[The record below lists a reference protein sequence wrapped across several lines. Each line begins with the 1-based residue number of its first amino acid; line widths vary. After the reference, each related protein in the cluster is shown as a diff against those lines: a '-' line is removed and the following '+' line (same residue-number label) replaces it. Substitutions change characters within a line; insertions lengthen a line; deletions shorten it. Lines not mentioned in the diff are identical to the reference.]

1 MRRSRPSVG
10 AFWQGVG
17 VQLRNPSGL
26 AGRMTG
32 SFMGFANAKPNAIA
46 LAALDLRGG
55 ESLIE
60 LGCGPGHALK
70 ALLRAPYLKRA
81 TGLDWSETMLMQAA
95 RRNQAALEAGRLA
108 LVRGD
113 FASPPFNDE
122 SADAVLAVNV
132 VYFMTAETVGE
143 ARRML
148 RPGGR
153 LVLYATHGSAMRRW
167 PFAGR
172 HSHRLFGR
180 KRLAALLI
188 EAGFAIDHISI
199 EEVDAGF
206 GVKGLLAVAT
216 KKDASS
222 VTLNAGSTKTTRST
236 TTADRVA
243 VAHNRTARAAR
254 AR

>member
-1 MRRSRPSVG
+1 MPFGSAVG
-10 AFWQGVG
+10 A
-17 VQLRNPSGL
+17 QLRNPSGL
-26 AGRMTG
+26 AGLITG
-32 SFMGFANAKPNAIA
+32 SFMGFANAKPNALA

-70 ALLRAPYLKRA
+70 ALLRAPYLKLA
-81 TGLDWSETMLMQAA
+81 TGLDWSETMLMQTA
-95 RRNQAALEAGRLA
+95 RRNRAALEAGRLA

-132 VYFMTAETVGE
+132 VYFMTAEAVGE
-143 ARRML
+143 ARRVL

-153 LVLYATHGSAMRRW
+153 LVLYATHAAAMRRW

-172 HSHRLFGR
+172 HSHRLFDH

-188 EAGFAIDHISI
+188 EAGFTIDHVSI
-199 EEVDAGF
+199 EDVDAGF

-216 KKDASS
+216 KKDAGS
-222 VTLNAGSTKTTRST
+222 VTLNVASTKTTRST

-243 VAHNRTARAAR
+243 VAHNRAARAAQ